1 MQLSDAELVQEY
13 CRSGDLRAAGEL
25 VDRHA
30 APVHRFLWQMLRQ
43 QQDCED
49 ASQETFRKVLRALP
63 QYQERERFASW
74 VFRIARNEGL
84 AVLRKRGRFLPD
96 ETETG
101 SRAERTAAPHPSS
114 AERVALREEVQK
126 VDEAISELPTAE
138 KEVVLLRLRENL
150 DFREI
155 AEITHSPLNTV
166 LGRMHRA
173 RQKLKKAIEPTAA
186 TPS

>member
-1 MQLSDAELVQEY
+1 MQQTDSQLVKEY
-13 CRSGDLRAAGEL
+13 CQHGNLRAAGEL

-30 APVHRFLWQMLRQ
+30 PSVHRFLWQMLRQ

-63 QYQERERFASW
+63 QYEEKERFAAW
-74 VFRIARNEGL
+74 VFRIARNEAL
-84 AVLRKRGRFLPD
+84 AMLRKRGRFVSD

-101 SRAERTAAPHPSS
+101 SRAERIAAPNPNG
-114 AERVALREEVQK
+114 AEHAALREEVQI
-126 VDEAISELPTAE
+126 VETAISELPPAE

-150 DFREI
+150 GFREI
-155 AEITHSPLNTV
+155 AEITESPLNTV

-173 RQKLKKAIEPTAA
+173 RQKLKRAIEPIETLL
-186 TPS
+186 S

>member
-1 MQLSDAELVQEY
+1 MEQTDAQLVKEY
-13 CRSGDLRAAGEL
+13 CKHGSLRAAGEL

-30 APVHRFLWQMLRQ
+30 LPVHRFLWQMLRQ

-63 QYQERERFASW
+63 QYEEKGRFAAW
-74 VFRIARNEGL
+74 VFSVARNEAL
-84 AVLRKRGRFLPD
+84 IVLRKRGRFVSD

-101 SRAERTAAPHPSS
+101 SRTARTASPYPNG
-114 AERVALREEVQK
+114 AEHAALSEDAQRLEA
-126 VDEAISELPTAE
+126 AISELPSTE

-150 DFREI
+150 GFREI
-155 AEITHSPLNTV
+155 AEITKSPLNTV

-173 RQKLKKAIEPTAA
+173 RQKLKLALKSTETL
-186 TPS
+186 T